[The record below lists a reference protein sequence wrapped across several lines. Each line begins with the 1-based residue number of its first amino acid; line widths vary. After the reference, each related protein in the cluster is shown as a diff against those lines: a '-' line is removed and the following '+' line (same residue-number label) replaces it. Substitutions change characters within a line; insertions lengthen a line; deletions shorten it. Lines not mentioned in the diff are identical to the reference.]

1 VYNTTLS
8 SPLKSLVKNHML
20 NVPIALVALVID
32 LNEVLNWFKDNMS
45 KSIVSSLGVHL
56 ILVVIHTTSHILGVL
71 IF

>member
-1 VYNTTLS
+1 
-8 SPLKSLVKNHML
+8 ML

>member
-1 VYNTTLS
+1 
-8 SPLKSLVKNHML
+8 ML
-20 NVPIALVALVID
+20 NVPIALVID

-45 KSIVSSLGVHL
+45 KFIVSSLGVHL